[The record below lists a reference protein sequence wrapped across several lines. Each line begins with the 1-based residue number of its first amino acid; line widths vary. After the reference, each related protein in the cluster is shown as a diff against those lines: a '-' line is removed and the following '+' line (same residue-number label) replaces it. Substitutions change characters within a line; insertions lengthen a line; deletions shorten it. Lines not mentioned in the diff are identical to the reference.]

1 MMIKECTD
9 AQSLQSIFEAW
20 EAEYNGN
27 AFDIQAEVNIAISHV
42 HQLINTPHCVVLVL
56 YDVDEPVGFMGVTI
70 FSSPISD
77 TKMATEH
84 LWYVKPEFRGA
95 KAIKMLDAAI
105 SWAKHRGCSHFLG
118 NASMLASNLHDTVCK
133 IYEGFG
139 MKKFET
145 TYIKTLEV

>member
-1 MMIKECTD
+1 MD
-9 AQSLQSIFEAW
+9 
-20 EAEYNGN
+20 
-27 AFDIQAEVNIAISHV
+27 IAISHV
-42 HQLINTPHCVVLVL
+42 HRLIKDPTCVVLVL
-56 YDVDEPVGFMGVTI
+56 YNENEPVGFMGVTI

-77 TKMATEH
+77 TRMANEH

-95 KAIKMLDAAI
+95 KAVLMLDAAI
-105 SWAKHRGCSHFLG
+105 SWAKRQGCSHFLG

-133 IYEGFG
+133 IYDGYK